1 MSADAAICGAEDTLA
16 AAGEPPA
23 PRTPSPGRANRPSA
37 ASPLSG
43 ASTPGKASGS
53 AASQQSDLLASIE
66 RLKKEQKDLKAEK
79 KRVAAELR
87 NAEKRRKRLR
97 QRARQLSDADLVQ
110 VLQMRQ
116 AASSSTD
123 KPQEGAEVS
132 EERESQMRV
141 ALAV

>member
-1 MSADAAICGAEDTLA
+1 
-16 AAGEPPA
+16 
-23 PRTPSPGRANRPSA
+23 
-37 ASPLSG
+37 LSG

-53 AASQQSDLLASIE
+53 AASQQSDLFASIE

-97 QRARQLSDADLVQ
+97 QRAKQLSDADIVQ

-123 KPQEGAEVS
+123 KPQDGAEVN
-132 EERESQMRV
+132 EEREREREREPIAGGAGRV
-141 ALAV
+141 NSPLPARSESEIDP

>member
-1 MSADAAICGAEDTLA
+1 M
-16 AAGEPPA
+16 
-23 PRTPSPGRANRPSA
+23 
-37 ASPLSG
+37 
-43 ASTPGKASGS
+43 
-53 AASQQSDLLASIE
+53 
-66 RLKKEQKDLKAEK
+66 
-79 KRVAAELR
+79 AAELR

-132 EERESQMRV
+132 EEREPNAGGTGRV
-141 ALAV
+141 NSPPQARSESEIDP